1 MFLYGQRS
9 ITERLKTDPASIQRI
24 YVLED
29 VRRPEIVKLARSKHV
44 FVEFIS
50 KGKLLYLARDVHA
63 QGVIAEVGDFVY
75 QDFDEVLGRE
85 HKRIL
90 IFLDRITD
98 PVNLGAILRVAACF
112 GGCAVVL
119 PKFESVEVNDTVV
132 KVSCGAENH
141 VPVSIVTNLSTA
153 IDQAK
158 DQGYW
163 IGATVVENGENPR
176 KVKFNFPL
184 GLIFGSEGEGVRPG
198 LLKHVDYRLT
208 LPMKGA
214 QLSFNV
220 ATAVGIVCY
229 EALNQKIHEKNK

>member
-1 MFLYGQRS
+1 M
-9 ITERLKTDPASIQRI
+9 
-24 YVLED
+24 LEG
-29 VRRPEIVKLARSKHV
+29 VRRPDIVKLARSKH
-44 FVEFIS
+44 IS
-50 KGKLLYLARDVHA
+50 LEVISRGKLLYLARDVHA
-63 QGVIAEVGDFVY
+63 QGVVAEVSDFVY
-75 QDFDEVLGRE
+75 ADFDEVLGRE

-141 VPVSIVTNLSTA
+141 VPVCIVTNLSSA
-153 IDQAK
+153 VEQAK
-158 DQGYW
+158 SERYW
-163 IGATVVENGENPR
+163 IGATVVDEGENPR

-184 GLIFGSEGEGVRPG
+184 GFIFGSEGEGIRPG
-198 LLKHVDYRLT
+198 LLKHADYRLT

-220 ATAVGIVCY
+220 ATSVGIVCY
-229 EALNQKIHEKNK
+229 EAFNQKIQDKVK

>member
-9 ITERLKTDPASIQRI
+9 VTERLKTNPQSIQRI
-24 YVLED
+24 YVLEE
-29 VRRPEIVKLARSKHV
+29 VRRPDIVKLARAKHV

-63 QGVIAEVGDFVY
+63 QGVIAEVSDFVY
-75 QDFDEVLGRE
+75 QEFDEVLGRE
-85 HKRIL
+85 HKRI
-90 IFLDRITD
+90 IMFLDRITD
-98 PVNLGAILRVAACF
+98 PVNLGAILRICACF

-141 VPVSIVTNLSTA
+141 VPVSMVTNLSGA
-153 IDQAK
+153 IEQAK
-158 DQGYW
+158 DAGYW
-163 IGATVVENGENPR
+163 IGAAVVEDGVNPR

-184 GLIFGSEGEGVRPG
+184 GFVFGSEGEGIRPG

-208 LPMKGA
+208 VPMKGA

-220 ATAVGIVCY
+220 ATSVGIFCY
-229 EALNQKIHEKNK
+229 EALNQKIYDKIK

>member
-1 MFLYGQRS
+1 M
-9 ITERLKTDPASIQRI
+9 
-24 YVLED
+24 LED
-29 VRRPEIVKLARSKHV
+29 VRRPDIVKLARSKNIA
-44 FVEFIS
+44 VEFIS

-63 QGVIAEVGDFVY
+63 QGVIAEVSDFVY

-85 HKRIL
+85 HKRVL
-90 IFLDRITD
+90 IFLDRVTD
-98 PVNLGAILRVAACF
+98 PVNLGAILRVCACF

-153 IDQAK
+153 VEHTK
-158 DQGYW
+158 DLGYW
-163 IGATVVENGENPR
+163 IGATVVEDGENPR
-176 KVKFNFPL
+176 KVKFNFPV
-184 GLIFGSEGEGVRPG
+184 GFIFGSEGEGIRPG
-198 LLKHVDYRLT
+198 LLKHADYRLT

-220 ATAVGIVCY
+220 ATSVGIVCY
-229 EALNQKIHEKNK
+229 EAFNQKIHDKVK